1 MGDNVLD
8 FSNFTGLA
16 GDSFKIK
23 QTWTRVDNER
33 SESPKVK
40 FCEKQ
45 QISFFSI
52 ICYRK
57 TNVFS
62 IVSTVGAYGDSSS

>member
-40 FCEKQ
+40 FCTFYVMWKP
-45 QISFFSI
+45 
-52 ICYRK
+52 
-57 TNVFS
+57 NNL
-62 IVSTVGAYGDSSS
+62 